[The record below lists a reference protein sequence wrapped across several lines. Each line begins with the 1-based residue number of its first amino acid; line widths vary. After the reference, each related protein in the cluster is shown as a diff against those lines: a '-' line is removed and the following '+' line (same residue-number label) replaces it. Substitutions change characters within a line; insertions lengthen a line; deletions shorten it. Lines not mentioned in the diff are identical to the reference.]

1 MAIISTAFS
10 RLFPNGRI
18 WNFIGNIRL
27 FKEAV
32 DLALERIRVFLKA
45 AILESIPGK
54 ATQTQKEWF
63 QLLNLPYNNTTTL
76 QEKMNRSSAVYTAV
90 GGQSLDYLNEQ
101 IQKEF
106 QNVWLTETDIYNY
119 KVNGNVTT
127 VNAYYRLVGLI
138 DRICPLHLSP
148 FYDIVIIE
156 AMDTAYCGISITGK
170 AITGKV
176 LEV

>member
-10 RLFPNGRI
+10 RLFPKGRI
-18 WNFIGNIRL
+18 WNFTGNLLL
-27 FKEAV
+27 FKQAV
-32 DLALERIRVFLKA
+32 DLSLERIRVFLKA

-63 QLLNLPYNNTTTL
+63 ELLNLPYDASTTL
-76 QEKMNRSSAVYTAV
+76 KEKKDRSSAVYTAA
-90 GGQSLDYLNEQ
+90 GGQSLDYLNDQ

-106 QNVWLTETDIYNY
+106 PNIWLTEIDLYNY
-119 KVNGNVTT
+119 QVNGTVTT
-127 VNAYYRLVGLI
+127 VSAYYRLVGLI

-156 AMDTAYCGISITGK
+156 ALDTAYCGICITGK